1 MKFRKITAIALI
13 LILALSVLSAC
24 APQRTADAGE
34 GISIVSTVFPSY
46 DFAREITAG
55 TNARVT
61 LLLQPGEEVHS
72 FDPTSQDIIRVSSA
86 DLFLFVGGENDTWI
100 DGVLSG
106 LDKSVNTFRMMD
118 YVTLYEEELVEG
130 MQADESHSHDHE
142 HEHEEGEEAHDHE
155 HEEGEEAHDHEHEE
169 GEEAHDHEHEEGEE
183 AHDHEHEEG
192 EGHEWDEHVWTAPVN
207 AIAIVKAMTAE
218 LVKIDPANAKAYQA
232 NADAYV
238 AQLEALD
245 QSFWAVV
252 NAAARKTVVFADRFP
267 VRYFVE
273 EFGLEYYAAFPGC
286 SAETEPSAATVASLI
301 DRVNAEGIP
310 VVFYI
315 EMSNQQMANTVAEAT
330 GAQTM
335 LFHTC
340 HNVTKAEFE
349 NGESYLSLMQ
359 GNLLT
364 LQAALN

>member
-1 MKFRKITAIALI
+1 MKLKKIAAFALI

-24 APQRTADAGE
+24 APQEADATKN

-46 DFAREITAG
+46 DFARQITAG
-55 TNARVT
+55 TNANVS

-72 FDPTSQDIIRVSSA
+72 FDPTSQDIIRVQSA
-86 DLFLFVGGENDTWI
+86 DLFLYVGGENDTWVE
-100 DGVLSG
+100 GVLGG

-118 YVTLYEEELVEG
+118 YVTLYDEELVEG
-130 MQADESHSHDHE
+130 MQPEAEDLAATATAD
-142 HEHEEGEEAHDHE
+142 A
-155 HEEGEEAHDHEHEE
+155 
-169 GEEAHDHEHEEGEE
+169 
-183 AHDHEHEEG
+183 
-192 EGHEWDEHVWTAPVN
+192 HEWDEHVWTAPVN

-218 LVKIDPANAKAYQA
+218 LIAIDPAYIK
-232 NADAYV
+232 
-238 AQLEALD
+238 QLEALD
-245 QSFWAVV
+245 KSFRDVV
-252 NAAARKTVVFADRFP
+252 DSASRKTVVFADRFP

-273 EFGLEYYAAFPGC
+273 EFGLKYYAAFPGC

-301 DRVNAEGIP
+301 DHVKAEKIP

-330 GAQTM
+330 GAQPM

-349 NGESYLSLMQ
+349 SGATYLSLMQ
-359 GNLLT
+359 NNVLALI
-364 LQAALN
+364 AALN

>member
-142 HEHEEGEEAHDHE
+142 
-155 HEEGEEAHDHEHEE
+155 HEHEE

>member
-1 MKFRKITAIALI
+1 MKLKKIAAFALI
-13 LILALSVLSAC
+13 LVLALSALTAC
-24 APQRTADAGE
+24 VPKDAAATKD

-46 DFAREITAG
+46 DFARQITAG
-55 TNARVT
+55 TNANVT

-72 FDPTSQDIIRVSSA
+72 FDPTSQDIIRVQSA
-86 DLFLFVGGENDTWI
+86 DLFLYVGGENDTWVE
-100 DGVLSG
+100 GVLGG

-118 YVTLYEEELVEG
+118 YVTLYDEELVEG
-130 MQADESHSHDHE
+130 MQPEKEDPAATAATD
-142 HEHEEGEEAHDHE
+142 A
-155 HEEGEEAHDHEHEE
+155 
-169 GEEAHDHEHEEGEE
+169 
-183 AHDHEHEEG
+183 
-192 EGHEWDEHVWTAPVN
+192 HEWDEHVWTAPVN

-218 LVKIDPANAKAYQA
+218 LIAIDPDNAAMYQS
-232 NADAYV
+232 NSDAYV
-238 AQLEALD
+238 KQLEALD
-245 QSFWAVV
+245 KSFRDVV
-252 NAAARKTVVFADRFP
+252 DSASRKTVVFADRFP

-273 EFGLEYYAAFPGC
+273 EFGLKYYAAFPGC

-301 DRVNAEGIP
+301 DHVKTEKIP

-349 NGESYLSLMQ
+349 SGATYLSLMQ
-359 GNLLT
+359 NNVLALI
-364 LQAALN
+364 AALN